1 MIQGFVLS
9 SRPFIVLGDRT
20 SHGGTVVEA
29 SQVTFTHNKP
39 IARVGDQVTCPIPGH
54 GTTVIVEGDP
64 TMILDGKPVARHG
77 DKCACGAVLISSQV
91 VSTVGDGGASNPQ
104 AASQAQTDNAAAHGV
119 APAPRMRIDESTGL
133 FVMDYP
139 SEEQFDH
146 RFALICELTGVPMA
160 RQPYRLKIAGK
171 VTEGVTDD
179 EGLTATISTGSQ
191 TEEVICEIM
200 GDASHG

>member
-1 MIQGFVLS
+1 M
-9 SRPFIVLGDRT
+9 LGDRT

-91 VSTVGDGGASNPQ
+91 VSSIGSGGAGGHSGSP
-104 AASQAQTDNAAAHGV
+104 SSPTSSKSSAAA
-119 APAPRMRIDESTGL
+119 PASTSATAESASSSS
-133 FVMDYP
+133 DP
-139 SEEQFDH
+139 HQEEHDH
-146 RFALICELTGVPMA
+146 RFALTCSLTGMPLA
-160 RQPYRLKIAGK
+160 GQPYRLKANGK
-171 VTEGVTDD
+171 VIEGVTDKD
-179 EGLTATISTGSQ
+179 GLTQPIG
-191 TEEVICEIM
+191 TETESSEVECEILGEVID
-200 GDASHG
+200 G